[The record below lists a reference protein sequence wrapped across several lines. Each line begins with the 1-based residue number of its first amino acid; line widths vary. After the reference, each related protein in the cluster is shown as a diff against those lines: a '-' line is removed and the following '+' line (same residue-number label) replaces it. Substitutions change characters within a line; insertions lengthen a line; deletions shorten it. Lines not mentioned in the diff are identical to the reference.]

1 MMRKILMAGAAALLV
16 SGPAFAQS
24 TQPSQ
29 TQMPAQGANTPK
41 SSAGAVSG
49 GMSTT
54 QKPEQAEMPAHGAE
68 TPSSSAGA
76 TTGKMGAV
84 QKPSQTEM
92 PGQGAETPR
101 SKAGQVTGT
110 GMNNGMTHR
119 STMQAPTQRKTMG
132 HSQMGNGQMAASAGQ
147 KGGIPKSELKAVPYD
162 ASTDTY
168 LQIAQKA
175 VSARHKMRADIA
187 LGRAETNL
195 LTNSYVAGS
204 VNGPISS
211 PAINIIRKAREAVH
225 AGHYSDA
232 NALIQKAMSEPA
244 VKQSGSGGSSMNG
257 NGGSTNNGS
266 MNNGMQK

>member
-1 MMRKILMAGAAALLV
+1 MRKILMAGAAALLMA
-16 SGPAFAQS
+16 GPAFAQS

-29 TQMPAQGANTPK
+29 TQMPAQGANTPR

-49 GMSTT
+49 GMGTT
-54 QKPEQAEMPAHGAE
+54 QKPEQGEMPAQGAE

-76 TTGKMGAV
+76 TNGGMGTV

-92 PGQGAETPR
+92 PGQGAETPS
-101 SKAGQVTGT
+101 SKTGQMNGT
-110 GMNNGMTHR
+110 GMGNGMSHR
-119 STMQAPTQRKTMG
+119 STMQAPTRRKTMSQSQMG
-132 HSQMGNGQMAASAGQ
+132 HSQMATSAGQ
-147 KGGIPKSELKAVPYD
+147 QGGIPKRELKAVPYD

-204 VNGPISS
+204 VNGQINS
-211 PAINIIRKAREAVH
+211 PAINVIRKAREAIE
-225 AGHYSDA
+225 AGNYTDA
-232 NALIQKAMSEPA
+232 NSLIQKAMSEPE
-244 VKQSGSGGSSMNG
+244 VKQGAGGGSSMNS
-257 NGGSTNNGS
+257 NGGS